1 MTDYDWGEACD
12 LVSELEKY
20 CTFEENSHGEMVR
33 ALLSLSQFPDYMSQE
48 LWDAVVAGM
57 KEELAHYKKYCRIVE
72 TEATHTFPVTELVW
86 DDEYT

>member
-33 ALLSLSQFPDYMSQE
+33 ALLNLAQHPDYMSQV
-48 LWDAVVAGM
+48 LWEAVVAGM
-57 KEELAHYKKYCRIVE
+57 KEELQNYKNNAQIVTTTE
-72 TEATHTFPVTELVW
+72 TYTREYVDLVW
-86 DDEYT
+86 NDEL